1 MFIRS
6 KIHRCPACSAVF
18 GHITLEYMEPVF
30 FQRGLR
36 KGEVK
41 EVVKREKKLNI
52 FSTRILRDTDA
63 PHMFSVVK
71 PAVGEDEAEKVTL
84 YSCPNCGAVF
94 GEEFPEVYVSA
105 HERKV

>member
-30 FQRGLR
+30 FQRGPR
-36 KGEVK
+36 KGKVK
-41 EVVKREKKLNI
+41 EIVKVEKRLNI
-52 FSTRILRDTDA
+52 FSDSILRNTDA
-63 PHMFSVVK
+63 PHTFNIMK
-71 PAVGEDEAEKVTL
+71 HDAEEGEEKKITL

-94 GEEFPEVYVSA
+94 GEEFPEVYVSSY
-105 HERKV
+105 ERRT